1 MRQVIISLLGLLLI
15 AGAVFG
21 ARKMMGSRQIPRPV
35 EEQLET
41 TVFVETVKNSNT
53 PISLTTSGNLR
64 AKKRIEL
71 YAEVQGVFET
81 TGRDFL
87 PGEYYKK
94 GAALIRINSQEHEA
108 NIRSQKS
115 NLYNQIVA
123 FLPDLKF
130 DYPESVGQW
139 EAYLKDYDIQK
150 PLADFPE
157 AVSEKERL
165 FIAGK
170 NISTSFYN
178 IKNLEERLQKYT
190 IYAPYGGVLTQA
202 LVRHGTLIRAGQK
215 LGEFINPNVYELE
228 VDVNSS
234 YADLLKVGK
243 QVQLH
248 NSDGSSKWQ
257 GRVVRVNSLVNA
269 STQTIPV
276 FIQVSGQ
283 GLKEGMYLEASV
295 QAKEEK
301 NTFELSRKL
310 LMDED
315 RLFVVRD
322 SQLEVVQVEAVYF
335 KKSTVVVRGLADG
348 TKILSK
354 SIPGSYAGMKV
365 KVFENSAQ
373 N

>member
-1 MRQVIISLLGLLLI
+1 M
-15 AGAVFG
+15 
-21 ARKMMGSRQIPRPV
+21 
-35 EEQLET
+35 
-41 TVFVETVKNSNT
+41 
-53 PISLTTSGNLR
+53 
-64 AKKRIEL
+64 
-71 YAEVQGVFET
+71 
-81 TGRDFL
+81 
-87 PGEYYKK
+87 
-94 GAALIRINSQEHEA
+94 
-108 NIRSQKS
+108 
-115 NLYNQIVA
+115 
-123 FLPDLKF
+123 KF

-243 QVQLH
+243 QVQLN
-248 NSDGSSKWQ
+248 NSDNSSKWQ

>member
-94 GAALIRINSQEHEA
+94 GAALLRINSQEHEA

-130 DYPESVGQW
+130 
-139 EAYLKDYDIQK
+139 
-150 PLADFPE
+150 
-157 AVSEKERL
+157 
-165 FIAGK
+165 
-170 NISTSFYN
+170 
-178 IKNLEERLQKYT
+178 
-190 IYAPYGGVLTQA
+190 
-202 LVRHGTLIRAGQK
+202 
-215 LGEFINPNVYELE
+215 
-228 VDVNSS
+228 
-234 YADLLKVGK
+234 
-243 QVQLH
+243 
-248 NSDGSSKWQ
+248 
-257 GRVVRVNSLVNA
+257 
-269 STQTIPV
+269 
-276 FIQVSGQ
+276 
-283 GLKEGMYLEASV
+283 
-295 QAKEEK
+295 
-301 NTFELSRKL
+301 
-310 LMDED
+310 
-315 RLFVVRD
+315 
-322 SQLEVVQVEAVYF
+322 
-335 KKSTVVVRGLADG
+335 
-348 TKILSK
+348 
-354 SIPGSYAGMKV
+354 
-365 KVFENSAQ
+365 
-373 N
+373 